1 VRFDPE
7 FIQDHFSS
15 AQNYIEFVRDFLEM
29 EGDNTWD
36 KRMCIWYPTDA
47 VRIGDHPMAMFYS
60 FPEKFS
66 LKNVGTRRCRVPTNI
81 SNALC
86 EFDENTPKKQGF

>member
-66 LKNVGTRRCRVPTNI
+66 LQIYLTLYVNSMKTLQRNRVSRIYIRFHI
-81 SNALC
+81 SR
-86 EFDENTPKKQGF
+86 T